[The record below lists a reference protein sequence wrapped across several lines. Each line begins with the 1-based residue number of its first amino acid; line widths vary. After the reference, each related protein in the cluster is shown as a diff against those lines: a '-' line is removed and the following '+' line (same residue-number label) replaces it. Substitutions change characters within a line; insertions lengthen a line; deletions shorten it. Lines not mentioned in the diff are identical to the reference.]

1 MSNRISGYYPETAAI
16 PIPSLEDLSLNDPY
30 PPQPRPMDPPN
41 KSPRHSQ
48 SFGTNAVT
56 PNASPKAVPSEYEWE
71 NEIDSQR
78 DNALRTTDP
87 NIALSWAEKVYM
99 YVSIS
104 LEEIRRDQEIH
115 VSEPRPST
123 PDYERELR
131 KDCITIVEKFAKMG
145 HPKAVCTM
153 KRD

>member
-1 MSNRISGYYPETAAI
+1 
-16 PIPSLEDLSLNDPY
+16 
-30 PPQPRPMDPPN
+30 MDPPN

-48 SFGTNAVT
+48 SLGTNAVT
-56 PNASPKAVPSEYEWE
+56 PNTSPMVVPSEYEW
-71 NEIDSQR
+71 EIDSQR

-104 LEEIRRDQEIH
+104 LEDIRREQEIH
-115 VSEPRPST
+115 ASEPRPST

-131 KDCITIVEKFAKMG
+131 KDCITIVEKFAKNG
-145 HPKAVCTM
+145 HPKAVCPM
-153 KRD
+153 RRD